1 MKRRA
6 LLALSLVNLAVTSA
20 CSGKVDL
27 GDFTGDGGQSPAL
40 DATAGDGSGLY
51 DAGQRIG
58 DAGHSVGD
66 AGHPVYDSGI
76 PYGDAGYPVYDS
88 GVPYDDAGYPVYDSG
103 IWYDDAG
110 YPVYDSGIP
119 YDDAGYP
126 VYDSGY
132 PVYDSGIPFGD
143 AGYPNDAAGISCA
156 VFGASCSCDNV
167 TGGVS
172 YDVVC
177 EQSGVCTCYRD
188 GGVSGT
194 NALNAYCPYQPATI
208 YQACGFPSP

>member
-6 LLALSLVNLAVTSA
+6 LLAVSLVNLAVMSA
-20 CSGKVDL
+20 CSGKIDL
-27 GDFTGDGGQSPAL
+27 GDIAGDGGQSPTL
-40 DATAGDGSGLY
+40 NY

-58 DAGHSVGD
+58 DAGH
-66 AGHPVYDSGI
+66 PV
-76 PYGDAGYPVYDS
+76 GDAGYPVYDS
-88 GVPYDDAGYPVYDSG
+88 GIPYDDAGYPIYDSG
-103 IWYDDAG
+103 FPYDDAG

-126 VYDSGY
+126 I
-132 PVYDSGIPFGD
+132 YDSGIPYDDAGYPTYDSGIPYGD
-143 AGYPNDAAGISCA
+143 AGYSNDAAGISCA
-156 VFGASCSCDNV
+156 VFGAACSCNNV

-188 GGVSGT
+188 GAVSGT
-194 NALNAYCPYQPATI
+194 NALNGYCPYQPSTI
-208 YQACGFPSP
+208 YNACGFPSP